1 MPSFTVELWRVI
13 EFKPAEMSLDEWL
26 GMNEYPIFETDYREG
41 LNKKIRDHFMYQEI
55 GHETVEQFRF
65 SMRRKLNEIMPV
77 YNELYKTTK
86 KEFDPLS
93 TIDIRTVSSG
103 TQAQTSEGTTA
114 NETDSDINAVS
125 RNVASS
131 FPQVLLSG
139 NKDYATSGAD
149 SNSQTKTTGNVSEES
164 TAESNAITESD
175 SRTSGYQGNPAQLL
189 QAYRAAILN
198 VDMLVIAELDELF
211 MMVWNNG
218 DSYTQTKGR
227 FYL

>member
-103 TQAQTSEGTTA
+103 TQAQTSVGATA

-131 FPQVLLSG
+131 FPQVMLAG

-149 SNSQTKTTGNVSEES
+149 SNSQTKTTGSVSEES

-198 VDMLVIAELDELF
+198 VDMLVIAELDDLF

-218 DSYTQTKGR
+218 DSYTETKGR

>member
-164 TAESNAITESD
+164 TSESNAITESD

-189 QAYRAAILN
+189 QAYRATILN
-198 VDMLVIAELDELF
+198 VDMLVIAELDDLF

>member
-13 EFKPAEMSLDEWL
+13 EFKPDEMSLDEWL
-26 GMNEYPIFETDYREG
+26 GMNEYPIFDPDYREG
-41 LNKKIRDHFMYQEI
+41 LNGKIRDHFMYQEI
-55 GHETVEQFRF
+55 GHETIEQFRF
-65 SMRRKLNEIMPV
+65 SMRRKLNEIMPL
-77 YNELYKTTK
+77 YNELYKTTQQ
-86 KEFDPLS
+86 EFDPLS

-103 TQAQTSEGTTA
+103 TQLQTSEGAVT
-114 NETDSDINAVS
+114 NETDSDIDAVS
-125 RNVASS
+125 RNVSS
-131 FPQVLLSG
+131 AFPQVMLAG

-149 SNSQTKTTGNVSEES
+149 SNSQTKTTGSVSEDS
-164 TAESNAITESD
+164 SAESNAVTESD

-218 DSYTQTKGR
+218 DSYTETKGR

>member
-164 TAESNAITESD
+164 TSESNAITESD

-198 VDMLVIAELDELF
+198 VDMLVIAELDDLF